1 MKDFSTEIFTLLN
14 KEKRL
19 VILRDKPVD
28 VNDIMIKWLTTKMT
42 NEEHTRV
49 AYFDSYL
56 HHTINQI
63 QKQLEPEDIKS
74 DDLFR
79 LELTN
84 GSIILD
90 KITYEQEHIKPD
102 IIVFDGIQDSEEL
115 SQLFWKLRDYICDEK
130 TTVIFIGYGDYYG
143 TSVHEE
149 NHMFADIYWSG
160 RDAYGN
166 NYTKV
171 RVVREREDGVLL
183 LDS

>member
-1 MKDFSTEIFTLLN
+1 MQDFNTEIFTLLN

-28 VNDIMIKWLTTKMT
+28 VNDIMVKWLTIKMT

-49 AYFDSYL
+49 AYFDSCL
-56 HHTINQI
+56 HHTISHI
-63 QKQLEPEDIKS
+63 QELVEPEDIKS
-74 DDLFR
+74 SDLFR

-84 GSIILD
+84 GSLILD

-102 IIVFDGIQDSEEL
+102 IIVFDGIQNSEEL
-115 SQLFWKLRDYICDEK
+115 RQLFWELQDYICDEK
-130 TTVIFIGYGDYYG
+130 TTVIFIGYGDYYA
-143 TSVHEE
+143 TSHCEK

-160 RDAYGN
+160 RDAYDN
-166 NYTKV
+166 KYTKV
-171 RVVREREDGVLL
+171 RVVSERDDGVLL